1 MRISQVENWESS
13 RKCGQVLEGT
23 QERFLDRVFGIFP
36 VMRDGLR
43 DSEKSA
49 VVSLYELLESGKIPF
64 LGSVDKIQVIACH
77 LPHYELCRVCSHIGP
92 QRFGGQLF
100 CSGSEML
107 RVESLSP
114 LHAI

>member
-1 MRISQVENWESS
+1 LGIFSE
-13 RKCGQVLEGT
+13 CGQVLEGT
-23 QERFLDRVFGIFP
+23 QERFLDRVFGIFS

-43 DSEKSA
+43 GSEKSA

-92 QRFGGQLF
+92 QRFGGQPFAAAARCYEWKAVSVARHL
-100 CSGSEML
+100 E
-107 RVESLSP
+107 V
-114 LHAI
+114 